1 MGEHHESDSIW
12 WCLSLCGILRT
23 NFFSDSNLMRL
34 RTLVLVLAAVL
45 MVSLAGCSTKDEPVV
60 FPEEPLCEFFSAD
73 QIAPLLPSGDYH
85 FSDNYNIRIIYD
97 TEYIYLDGGCA
108 ISNGAIGYLGVYLD
122 LATSFTEDRRTGPL
136 PEPAC
141 ESIPISLTAP
151 SVGRVITSGGCV
163 EKESKY
169 TFYTAWVLYWGG
181 RYIEDWP
188 AVTKINVSIIPR
200 KGRDGVQDAAQV
212 IQILLDF
219 IDLSYRADPSAAS
232 TETSPPGAT
241 PVPSSAHS

>member
-1 MGEHHESDSIW
+1 MTWLHR
-12 WCLSLCGILRT
+12 ILAC
-23 NFFSDSNLMRL
+23 
-34 RTLVLVLAAVL
+34 VLTVSVV
-45 MVSLAGCSTKDEPVV
+45 MSLAGCAGQDGPVV

-85 FSDNYNIRIIYD
+85 FSDNYNVRIIYD
-97 TEYIYLDGGCA
+97 TKYIYLDGGCA
-108 ISNGAIGYLGVYLD
+108 ISNGAIGYFGVYLD

-141 ESIPISLTAP
+141 DSIPISLTAP

-169 TFYTAWVLYWGG
+169 TLYTAWVLYWGG

-188 AVTKINVSIIPR
+188 AVTKINVNIIPR
-200 KGRDGVQDAAQV
+200 KGRDGVQDAAEV
-212 IQILLDF
+212 IQMLLDF
-219 IDLSYRADPSAAS
+219 IDQSYRADPSAAS
-232 TETSPPGAT
+232 TETTPPGAT
-241 PVPSSAHS
+241 PVPSSTPS